1 MADSADR
8 AEGAGAFRLSGA
20 AADAPPEQSEPQPPR
35 RALCYA
41 HRGAR
46 AYLPENT
53 LPAFELAFALGADGI
68 ECDVQRSA
76 DGRLVIIHDATVN
89 RTTNG
94 IGPVASYSFAALR
107 ALNAGRPMRIPT
119 QVPSLEETLDLVRAR
134 GGLLNLEIKGAS
146 IPDSM
151 ATAEAVEPML
161 RTLDADMR
169 ARLLVSSF
177 EHPALALL
185 KERLPW
191 LRVGAL
197 YGEREW
203 RQQDLLAP
211 ALSLGAEAIHPGLS
225 LVTPALVAR
234 AHEAGLRV
242 NVWTANLRRTIRSL
256 LFAGVDGIFSDY
268 PERVVIVR
276 ARLAAVRAASPPRPE
291 GPHLA
296 G

>member
-1 MADSADR
+1 V
-8 AEGAGAFRLSGA
+8 GA
-20 AADAPPEQSEPQPPR
+20 ADDTRRQEETLAAEEHAEARPAP

-53 LPAFELAFALGADGI
+53 LPAFALAFALGADGI

-94 IGPVASYSFAALR
+94 MGPVDSYSFATLR
-107 ALNAGRPMRIPT
+107 TLNAGRAMRIPT

-146 IPDSM
+146 IPDAV
-151 ATAEAVEPML
+151 ATAVATEPLL
-161 RTLDADMR
+161 RALDTEMR
-169 ARLLVSSF
+169 TRVLVSSF
-177 EHPALALL
+177 ELPAVALL

-197 YGEREW
+197 YREREW
-203 RQQDLLAP
+203 RQQDVIAP
-211 ALSLGAEAIHPGLS
+211 ALVLGAEAIHPGLS
-225 LVTPALVAR
+225 LVTPALVVR
-234 AHEAGLRV
+234 AHAAGLRV
-242 NVWTANLRRTIRSL
+242 NVWTANLRRTIRAL
-256 LFAGVDGIFSDY
+256 LLVGVDGIFSDY
-268 PERVVIVR
+268 PDRVVVAR
-276 ARLAAVRAASPPRPE
+276 ARLAALGAAARSYPAPPPPSST
-291 GPHLA
+291 GD
-296 G
+296 